1 MFKYTL
7 SQSFRTSLLI
17 QMINLCMLV
26 LSLRPFFSF
35 CLLRSSPPLSLPL
48 SLHFFCFL
56 LPLLSFSFF
65 LILFFLS
72 LKLYSTCFDSRSFS
86 VSDSPSTLSPLIL
99 SLSSAS
105 PFFKFETFSTADN
118 REPILSSIHLS
129 GNIYF
134 PESNAQFCFVFKE
147 CKAETISVTDKWLLN
162 LNTNTDTKFRC

>member
-86 VSDSPSTLSPLIL
+86 VSDSPSTLSPP
-99 SLSSAS
+99 
-105 PFFKFETFSTADN
+105 PFFRSLLLLPFSNSKHFLEA
-118 REPILSSIHLS
+118 RGHKSFQERFS
-129 GNIYF
+129 G
-134 PESNAQFCFVFKE
+134 A
-147 CKAETISVTDKWLLN
+147 LLTRKKIN
-162 LNTNTDTKFRC
+162 CDRLDLTE

>member
-86 VSDSPSTLSPLIL
+86 VSDSPSTLSPPPHSFAL
-99 SLSSAS
+99 
-105 PFFKFETFSTADN
+105 
-118 REPILSSIHLS
+118 
-129 GNIYF
+129 
-134 PESNAQFCFVFKE
+134 FCFSLFQIRN
-147 CKAETISVTDKWLLN
+147 ISWKQE
-162 LNTNTDTKFRC
+162 DTKAFKKGSLGLCSHERK

>member
-56 LPLLSFSFF
+56 IPLLSFSFF

-105 PFFKFETFSTADN
+105 PFFKFETFPGSKRTQK
-118 REPILSSIHLS
+118 LSRKVLWGSAHT
-129 GNIYF
+129 
-134 PESNAQFCFVFKE
+134 KE
-147 CKAETISVTDKWLLN
+147 NKL
-162 LNTNTDTKFRC
+162 